1 MSIDATPGRI
11 SLGYVAWVVACVGVA
26 CVPEQPRAE
35 DVATIRALE
44 LREAVEAERSDWPRL
59 PEPWGERTR
68 GSGAHGRSV
77 EIFASPEVI
86 GVLDENEVRTAWPDR
101 SRFVIEGYEDDDAS
115 SPYVVGIMI
124 KERGTWR
131 WAQYEDEIPLVHG
144 RPSACIGCHL
154 AGDDLVRSVSL
165 PVPEE

>member
-1 MSIDATPGRI
+1 MSIDATPDRA
-11 SLGYVAWVVACVGVA
+11 SLAHFAWVVASVGVA

-44 LREAVEAERSDWPRL
+44 LRDAVEAERSDWPRL

-77 EIFASPEVI
+77 EIFASPEVT
-86 GVLDENEVRTAWPDR
+86 GVLDADETRTSWPDR
-101 SRFVIEGYEDDDAS
+101 SRFVIEGYADEGAS

-131 WAQYEDEIPLVHG
+131 WAQYEDEDPVVHG
-144 RPSACIGCHL
+144 RPSSCIGCHL

-165 PVPEE
+165 PVQEE